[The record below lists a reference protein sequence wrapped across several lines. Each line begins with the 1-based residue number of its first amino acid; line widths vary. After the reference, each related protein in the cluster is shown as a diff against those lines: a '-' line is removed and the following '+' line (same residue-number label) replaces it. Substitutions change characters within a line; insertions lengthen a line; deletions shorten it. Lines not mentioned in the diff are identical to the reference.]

1 MKLGAY
7 HIILDG
13 YFDLRSLA
21 IHSDDIP
28 DADEYDATGAVND
41 PNNPIWQGSEI
52 HTNPRGVD
60 PGRNHANDV
69 NQD

>member
-1 MKLGAY
+1 MVQQQQVSKE
-7 HIILDG
+7 

-28 DADEYDATGAVND
+28 DADQYDETNSITN
-41 PNNPIWQGSEI
+41 PTNPIWQGSEI
-52 HTNPRGVD
+52 HYNPNGVD
-60 PGRNHANDV
+60 PNIADANEI